1 MLKLID
7 LIVNKIKRRNKW
19 IAMDFWFQEEDISWI
34 KIKDGTMKWYFF
46 NYF

>member
-19 IAMDFWFQEEDISWI
+19 IAMDFWFREASITAVAFGLYHGNVS
-34 KIKDGTMKWYFF
+34 
-46 NYF
+46 